1 MIQSSQLKVAL
12 LQTELRWES
21 VEENVEMVEK
31 KVALLPEGVDLIVLP
46 EMFSTGF
53 TMNPSRVAES
63 NTGLAMSRLID
74 LSSKK
79 EFAICGSFAAKEHG
93 SYFNRFFWIYEG
105 KLGYTYDK
113 RHLFRMAE
121 ENNVYSQGKD
131 DVRIKFKGWNI
142 MPRVCYDLR
151 FPVWSRSSDVDL
163 QIYVA
168 NWPAARVAAWDKLLL
183 ARAIENQC
191 YVAGVN
197 RVGEDGNGI
206 AYCGHSVAIDP
217 KGDAMTAAANT
228 DEEWIFSIL
237 DLSSLNDF
245 RKKFPVALDADQ
257 FEITP

>member
-12 LQTELRWES
+12 LQTELHWES

-31 KVALLPEGVDLIVLP
+31 KAEHLPDDVDFIVLP

-53 TMNPSRVAES
+53 TMNPMRVAES
-63 NTGLAMSRLID
+63 NTGVAMSRLRG

-79 EFAICGSFAAKEHG
+79 GFAICGSFVAEEHG
-93 SYFNRFFWIYEG
+93 SYFNRFFWIDEG
-105 KLGYTYDK
+105 KLKYTYDK

-121 ENNVYSQGKD
+121 ENNVYSQGTR

-191 YVAGVN
+191 YVIGVN
-197 RVGEDGNGI
+197 RIGDDGNGI
-206 AYCGHSVAIDP
+206 PYCGHSVAIDP
-217 KGDAMTAAANT
+217 KGDELTAAANEAA
-228 DEEWIFSIL
+228 DWIYSTLEIKP
-237 DLSSLNDF
+237 LNDF
-245 RKKFPVALDADQ
+245 REKFPVALDADH
-257 FEITP
+257 FEIIP